1 MAAVFAAKPKFTKKH
16 HALIRGSGGGDS
28 PHKRE

>member
-1 MAAVFAAKPKFTKKH
+1 MTAVFVIKQKFTTKH

-28 PHKRE
+28 PNKRD